1 MHILDYSSL
10 ITQFLVCY
18 VECFTLENFY
28 DYCIEKTLL
37 LTSCCPFSLRFIIK
51 SAVDIFIEI
60 GRVFTFVKIS
70 SLLFFSCP
78 VCPFIF
84 NLQIRYQVMPYS
96 AQYKCTLE
104 GSCFS
109 FKYFCDTS
117 YAKCCLIY
125 LSPYS
130 LIEMTLLY
138 VIIALGI

>member
-1 MHILDYSSL
+1 M
-10 ITQFLVCY
+10 
-18 VECFTLENFY
+18 
-28 DYCIEKTLL
+28 TLL

-51 SAVDIFIEI
+51 FAVDIFIEI

-78 VCPFIF
+78 VCSFIF

-96 AQYKCTLE
+96 AQYRCTLE
-104 GSCFS
+104 GSCFF
-109 FKYFCDTS
+109 FKYICDTS

-130 LIEMTLLY
+130 LVEMTCLY
-138 VIIALGI
+138 VIIALGIWEILLLRKDWSFYLGWVYFFCGWLADRK